1 MVFSS
6 NIFLFAFLP
15 LALVGYF
22 AIDRGIKR
30 TTFSN
35 LYLLAISAFFYLW
48 GSGSYLSVLLVSITV
63 NYFIGKLTYRYVKKY
78 ILAIGVA
85 FNVSILFYFKYYNF
99 FLGSFGQLFSNLGI
113 QLKGNEA
120 IIFPLGISFYTF
132 MAISYL
138 VECYR
143 KEKSAGNIV
152 DFATYLS
159 MFPYIAAGPI
169 VRFSEIGSYI
179 KDRTINN
186 GMFFEGIWRFSIG
199 LAKKVVIANNLGAVS
214 DKIFGLSAGELT
226 TPLAW
231 LGAIC
236 YTFQIYYDFSGYT
249 DMAIGIG
256 KFFGFNLPENFNQPY
271 RSKNITEFWRR
282 WHMTLS
288 RWLRDFLYIP
298 LGGNRKGTAR
308 TYFNLLVVFLLCGLW
323 HGAAWTFV
331 IWGVYHGVLLVIE
344 RVLKHKFSFEAKGVT
359 GNAVAFVLVMVGWVF
374 FRSTSIAGAIDY
386 IATMFS
392 LSFETASY
400 QYFAIGYYLES
411 STIFYLALASLFAFF
426 SFKPLKERFSVSA
439 YTLLSRGFA
448 SLILL
453 TYSAAVLSKAAF
465 NPFIY
470 FRF

>member
-1 MVFSS
+1 MIFSS

-15 LALVGYF
+15 LALAGYF
-22 AIDRGIKR
+22 AINRGIKR
-30 TTFSN
+30 TTISN
-35 LYLLAISAFFYLW
+35 FYLLAISAFFYLW
-48 GSGSYLSVLLVSITV
+48 GSGNHISLLLISIIV
-63 NYFIGKLTYRYVKKY
+63 NYFIGKLIYRYGKKY
-78 ILAIGVA
+78 ILAIGIA
-85 FNVSILFYFKYYNF
+85 FNVSLLFYFKYYNF

-113 QLKGNEA
+113 SLEGNEA

-271 RSKNITEFWRR
+271 RSKSITEFWRR

-298 LGGNRKGTAR
+298 LGGNRKGTAS
-308 TYFNLLVVFLLCGLW
+308 C
-323 HGAAWTFV
+323 A
-331 IWGVYHGVLLVIE
+331 
-344 RVLKHKFSFEAKGVT
+344 
-359 GNAVAFVLVMVGWVF
+359 
-374 FRSTSIAGAIDY
+374 
-386 IATMFS
+386 
-392 LSFETASY
+392 
-400 QYFAIGYYLES
+400 
-411 STIFYLALASLFAFF
+411 
-426 SFKPLKERFSVSA
+426 
-439 YTLLSRGFA
+439 
-448 SLILL
+448 
-453 TYSAAVLSKAAF
+453 
-465 NPFIY
+465 
-470 FRF
+470 